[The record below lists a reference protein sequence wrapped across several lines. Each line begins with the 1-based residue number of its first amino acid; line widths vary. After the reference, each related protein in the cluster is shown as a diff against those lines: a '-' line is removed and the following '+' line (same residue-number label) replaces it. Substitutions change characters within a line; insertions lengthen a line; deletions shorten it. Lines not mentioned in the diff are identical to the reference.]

1 MKNKEKRVYVAP
13 ITTLD
18 IIEMEQ
24 GIAAQSAIIKTR
36 SNTGTITQTWN
47 DAPDINFEHEW

>member
-24 GIAAQSAIIKTR
+24 GIAAQSALVRPESK
-36 SNTGTITQTWN
+36 TGTITTQW
-47 DAPDINFEHEW
+47 DEEADVNFEFKW